1 MRVPM
6 VVIVPKEHYEML
18 AQIARLY
25 LEQLRNKP
33 EESMEYK
40 ALTDALTDWEWWDG
54 GQRERGLF

>member
-6 VVIVPKEHYEML
+6 AVIVPKEHYEML

-33 EESMEYK
+33 DESIEYK
-40 ALTDALTDWEWWDG
+40 AVTDALTDWEWWDG
-54 GQRERGLF
+54 EQRERGVL